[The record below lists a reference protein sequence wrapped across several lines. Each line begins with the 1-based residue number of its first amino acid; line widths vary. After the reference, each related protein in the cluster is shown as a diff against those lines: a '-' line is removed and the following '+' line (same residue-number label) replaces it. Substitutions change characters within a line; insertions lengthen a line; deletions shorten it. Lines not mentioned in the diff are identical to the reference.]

1 MPKPEPEWRATDRK
15 PEESRQERARRL
27 QPVVARWVAA
37 YGARYVAERTGLGQ
51 RAIER
56 FAQDEVVPQP
66 GALDAF
72 DELAAAGD
80 PPELPGRRRRIGGA
94 VLVSGGG

>member
-1 MPKPEPEWRATDRK
+1 MQSAEERANYGA
-15 PEESRQERARRL
+15 PEESRQARTRRL

-37 YGARYVAERTGLGQ
+37 CGARYVAGRMGLGR

-56 FAQDEVVPQP
+56 FARDEVLPQP
-66 GALDAF
+66 GAFDAF

-80 PPELPGRRRRIGGA
+80 PPELPGRRRRTGGA

>member
-1 MPKPEPEWRATDRK
+1 MPEPEGFAGART
-15 PEESRQERARRL
+15 PEESRQARARRL

-37 YGARYVAERTGLGQ
+37 CGARYVAERTGLGR

-56 FAQDEVVPQP
+56 FARDEVLPLP

-80 PPELPGRRRRIGGA
+80 PPELPGRRRRTGGA

>member
-1 MPKPEPEWRATDRK
+1 MPEPEGFADARK
-15 PEESRQERARRL
+15 PKESRQARARRL

-37 YGARYVAERTGLGQ
+37 CGARYVAERTGLGQ

-56 FAQDEVVPQP
+56 FARDEVVPQP

-80 PPELPGRRRRIGGA
+80 PPELPGRRRRTGGP
-94 VLVSGGG
+94 LSVSGGG

>member
-1 MPKPEPEWRATDRK
+1 MPSTGWRANDRA
-15 PEESRQERARRL
+15 PEESRQARARRL

-37 YGARYVAERTGLGQ
+37 CGARYVAERTGLGQ

-56 FAQDEVVPQP
+56 FARDEVVPQP

-80 PPELPGRRRRIGGA
+80 PPELPGRRRRTGGP
-94 VLVSGGG
+94 LPVSGGG